1 MKEMNESNSPSGFEQ
16 FMEQMENMSQKQQ
29 GLNQAT
35 MQLNQLGMMQQQGL
49 LGELLSQQQELKEQ
63 LDDLLD
69 EFPGQNN
76 GTMEKIGE
84 DMDEIINDFK
94 NKRINRE
101 TIERQEQI
109 LSRMLDNQKSLTKKD
124 YSNKRKS
131 KTGNDFMY
139 DGYTSLDLES
149 IDKNYLIINAMESA
163 MDEGYSNEYNKII
176 RNYFLNL
183 QNDE

>member
-1 MKEMNESNSPSGFEQ
+1 
-16 FMEQMENMSQKQQ
+16 
-29 GLNQAT
+29 
-35 MQLNQLGMMQQQGL
+35 
-49 LGELLSQQQELKEQ
+49 
-63 LDDLLD
+63 
-69 EFPGQNN
+69 
-76 GTMEKIGE
+76 
-84 DMDEIINDFK
+84 MDEIINDFK

-139 DGYTSLDLES
+139 DGDTSLDLES

>member
-1 MKEMNESNSPSGFEQ
+1 M
-16 FMEQMENMSQKQQ
+16 
-29 GLNQAT
+29 
-35 MQLNQLGMMQQQGL
+35 
-49 LGELLSQQQELKEQ
+49 
-63 LDDLLD
+63 
-69 EFPGQNN
+69 
-76 GTMEKIGE
+76 
-84 DMDEIINDFK
+84 FK

-139 DGYTSLDLES
+139 NGDTSLDLES

>member
-1 MKEMNESNSPSGFEQ
+1 
-16 FMEQMENMSQKQQ
+16 
-29 GLNQAT
+29 
-35 MQLNQLGMMQQQGL
+35 
-49 LGELLSQQQELKEQ
+49 
-63 LDDLLD
+63 
-69 EFPGQNN
+69 
-76 GTMEKIGE
+76 
-84 DMDEIINDFK
+84 MDEIINDFK

-139 DGYTSLDLES
+139 DGDTSLDLES

-163 MDEGYSNEYNKII
+163 MAVSYTHLRAHET
-176 RNYFLNL
+176 
-183 QNDE
+183 

>member
-1 MKEMNESNSPSGFEQ
+1 MNESNSPSGFEQ

-76 GTMEKIGE
+76 VTM
-84 DMDEIINDFK
+84 
-94 NKRINRE
+94 
-101 TIERQEQI
+101 
-109 LSRMLDNQKSLTKKD
+109 
-124 YSNKRKS
+124 
-131 KTGNDFMY
+131 
-139 DGYTSLDLES
+139 
-149 IDKNYLIINAMESA
+149 
-163 MDEGYSNEYNKII
+163 
-176 RNYFLNL
+176 
-183 QNDE
+183 